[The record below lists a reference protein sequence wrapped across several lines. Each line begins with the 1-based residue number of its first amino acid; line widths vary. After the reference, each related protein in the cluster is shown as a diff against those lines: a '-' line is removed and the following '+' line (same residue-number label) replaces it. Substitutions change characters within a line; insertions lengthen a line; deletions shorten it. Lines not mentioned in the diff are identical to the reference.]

1 MSSTRRYAP
10 PRDAS
15 FIHVSTSVEA
25 RPSVR
30 ASALSLSNSKNCTGL
45 PAVPLLSAAPSAF
58 RASPFAAAAR
68 AGSSQERR
76 FRAPGAA
83 HVAPRDGAPRSA
95 RQLLRRRAL
104 STCFHGR
111 RARACGLAP
120 PPRVAPA
127 LPRRRRG
134 QPPAE
139 CGARAPASPVRARRA
154 AWRPARRARQ
164 HTATR
169 FGVAAA
175 ARPQQLTWAAQK
187 TWCVHPRPQA
197 ACRAR
202 AGPRF
207 HCVAPALPPCPR

>member
-15 FIHVSTSVEA
+15 FIHGSTSVDA
-25 RPSVR
+25 RPSALVVALKLKKLYR
-30 ASALSLSNSKNCTGL
+30 ATGSTTPERRSQRVPRVAFCSCGPRRLL
-45 PAVPLLSAAPSAF
+45 PGAPLP
-58 RASPFAAAAR
+58 R
-68 AGSSQERR
+68 AGRR
-76 FRAPGAA
+76 PCGASRRCA
-83 HVAPRDGAPRSA
+83 RSA

-104 STCFHGR
+104 SACFHGR

-120 PPRVAPA
+120 PQRVAPP

-139 CGARAPASPVRARRA
+139 CGARAPPSPVRARRA

-169 FGVAAA
+169 LGVAAA